1 MNPTLA
7 LAFDQQALACD
18 SLGSP
23 FMARMMRCIPQVWP
37 QAGFLS
43 DRVEGMSGDLG
54 PRGASV
60 PLRVAGGLH
69 ALVLAD
75 RAPDLSAVFAPHAV
89 TDAELAWAIGQ
100 ALIGQDSFLS
110 DWITTPPQ
118 TNEIGRSA
126 VLMAAASD
134 LSARFAL
141 PLVLSE
147 LGASAGLNLWFDK
160 YALSVPGGQIG
171 AIDSPIQLYPD
182 WSGPS
187 PAVAPIH
194 IAARR
199 GVDLHPL
206 DPGTDGARL
215 LAFTWADQPE
225 RLSRL
230 RAALAVASGGVVD
243 AGDAAD
249 WLDARVALPV
259 QGRLH
264 LVFHT
269 IAYQYFP
276 SQTQARIQTAMEAA
290 GARAHADA
298 PLAWLGMEADGAG
311 EGAAVT
317 LRLWPG
323 DVRLSLGRAGFHGQ
337 WVRWSGALGVGG

>member
-1 MNPTLA
+1 MNPALA
-7 LAFDQQALACD
+7 LAFEQQALACD
-18 SLGSP
+18 GLGSP
-23 FMARMMRCIPQVWP
+23 FTARLMRCIPQVWP
-37 QAGFLS
+37 LAGALP
-43 DRVEGMSGDLG
+43 DRVAKIAGDLG

-69 ALVLAD
+69 ALVQTD
-75 RAPDLSAVFAPHAV
+75 RAPDLSAAFPPNAV
-89 TDAELAWAIGQ
+89 TDTELASAVGQ
-100 ALIGQDSFLS
+100 ALIEQDSFLS
-110 DWITTPPQ
+110 DWIKTPPQ
-118 TNEIGRSA
+118 TNETGRSA

-147 LGASAGLNLWFDK
+147 LGASAGLNLWFDR
-160 YALSVPGGQIG
+160 YALSVPGGSIG
-171 AIDSPIQLYPD
+171 AADSPLLLCPD

-187 PAVAPIH
+187 PAVAPIR

-206 DPGTDGARL
+206 DPRSDGARL
-215 LAFTWADQPE
+215 LAYIWADQPE

-230 RAALAVASGGVVD
+230 RAALSVARGGVVD
-243 AGDAAD
+243 AADAAD

-259 QGRLH
+259 QERLH
-264 LVFHT
+264 VVFHT
-269 IAYQYFP
+269 IAFQYFP

-290 GARAHADA
+290 GARARADA

-323 DVRLSLGRAGFHGQ
+323 DLRLSLGRAGFHGQ
-337 WVRWSGALGVGG
+337 WVRWSGALGAGG